1 MEETCREGSAR
12 QNALCFGEG
21 PRSRQGEG
29 AKELLTVL
37 VTGKASEE

>member
-1 MEETCREGSAR
+1 MEETHGEDSAR

-21 PRSRQGEG
+21 PCSRQGEG
-29 AKELLTVL
+29 AKELFTVL